1 MTFCFDDGPVLCL
14 EFRVR
19 GSMTIKMKMR
29 TLFTCILIS
38 GCSSLLAQSYTLD
51 NDLSTIAFAIR
62 NFGVTV
68 KGEFQDAGGELV
80 LNEEDPTTS
89 SFKAYVQAASIAT
102 GIGLRDKH
110 LREDAYF
117 DVKHFQKITITS
129 RQVSRENNKWSAT
142 VWVTIKDVTRDLSID
157 FELDKKERGCT
168 FTSTF
173 KLNRLDFN
181 VGANSF
187 TLADDV
193 IVTLKVVGVEKP
205 RLP

>member
-1 MTFCFDDGPVLCL
+1 
-14 EFRVR
+14 
-19 GSMTIKMKMR
+19 MR

-110 LREDAYF
+110 LREDAYL